1 MKFILADK
9 TQFDIVSFTR
19 PLSVA
24 MVVNTMDDVTDA
36 YDSMTSEALAT
47 ATVVDGD
54 TTLATFHDVAIT
66 GVQCVVNPGNT
77 ITAHFYFTANQVD
90 PADADPDYTMAAK
103 ILLGEVE

>member
-1 MKFILADK
+1 MKFVLADK
-9 TQFDIVSFTR
+9 TQFEIVSFTR

-24 MVVNTMDDVTDA
+24 MVVNTMDDVTTA
-36 YDSMTSEALAT
+36 YDSMTPEALAT

-54 TTLATFHDVAIT
+54 TTLATVHDVAIT
-66 GVQCVVNPGNT
+66 GVQCVVNPGGT